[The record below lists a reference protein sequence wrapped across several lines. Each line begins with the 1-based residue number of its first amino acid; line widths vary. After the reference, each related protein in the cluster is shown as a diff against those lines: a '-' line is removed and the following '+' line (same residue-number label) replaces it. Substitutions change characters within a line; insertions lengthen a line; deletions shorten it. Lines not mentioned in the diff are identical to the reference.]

1 MRTGSHKN
9 AFFRGEYKMEFA
21 WFSLAAANPFA
32 SMSADRA
39 ARKIVNAIRNGKS
52 EITITFAA
60 WLLVVLQS
68 LFPNFIAFALKLIS
82 RLLPGMPVEGGRVAR
97 TGWRSES
104 KISPSIL
111 TWLADRAT
119 QRLNGI
125 SNSQK
130 PERTGVR
137 RGIQDSLVSISE
149 PQGNPQKEAKRRV

>member
-1 MRTGSHKN
+1 LQVELATEGIHVTTVVPGLMRTGSHKN

-68 LFPNFIAFALKLIS
+68 LFPNFMLLRSSSFHAFCRACLLK
-82 RLLPGMPVEGGRVAR
+82 VDV
-97 TGWRSES
+97 
-104 KISPSIL
+104 
-111 TWLADRAT
+111 
-119 QRLNGI
+119 
-125 SNSQK
+125 
-130 PERTGVR
+130 
-137 RGIQDSLVSISE
+137 
-149 PQGNPQKEAKRRV
+149 